1 MNSLKRF
8 LINLATMVEETVLT
22 VRKNTNKVRLYTM
35 EIKIYFCAVLYN
47 EDSEIIQVTDAK
59 KQAAESG
66 AANAVP
72 QVQNSKTTLSALY
85 KEGWRL
91 AHVVAS
97 HETNGY
103 RLFLERD

>member
-1 MNSLKRF
+1 
-8 LINLATMVEETVLT
+8 
-22 VRKNTNKVRLYTM
+22 M

-47 EDSEIIQVTDAK
+47 EDSEIIQISDIKKEATNTGVTDVVSK
-59 KQAAESG
+59 I
-66 AANAVP
+66 
-72 QVQNSKTTLSALY
+72 QNSKTTLKNLY

-91 AHVVAS
+91 KQVVPS

>member
-1 MNSLKRF
+1 
-8 LINLATMVEETVLT
+8 
-22 VRKNTNKVRLYTM
+22 M

-66 AANAVP
+66 LADVVS

-91 AHVVAS
+91 AHVVPS
-97 HETNGY
+97 HETKGY
-103 RLFLERD
+103 RLFLERG

>member
-1 MNSLKRF
+1 
-8 LINLATMVEETVLT
+8 
-22 VRKNTNKVRLYTM
+22 M

-47 EDSEIIQVTDAK
+47 EDSEIIQVADAKTQATTDAV
-59 KQAAESG
+59 S
-66 AANAVP
+66 
-72 QVQNSKTTLSALY
+72 QVQNSKTTLTALY

-91 AHVVAS
+91 AHVVPS

>member
-1 MNSLKRF
+1 
-8 LINLATMVEETVLT
+8 
-22 VRKNTNKVRLYTM
+22 M
-35 EIKIYFCAVLYN
+35 EIRVYFCAVLYN

-59 KQAAESG
+59 KQATTDSIS
-66 AANAVP
+66 
-72 QVQNSKTTLSALY
+72 QVQNSKTTLTALY

-91 AHVVAS
+91 VHVIAS